1 MYVKQISSYTEL
13 LDETNLLLPPAK
25 LIKDLNLK
33 PNYQYLSW
41 IDSKGETVIYCNN
54 NKSDYYKDFIK
65 ESIFIRK
72 DYYDEYIKTHTLKYF
87 VFTERLI
94 PGHGFEDDTCFN
106 LEIEKGKITKEFL
119 HYKSKSILEDKNRCS
134 NCPHGLNKE
143 HEKLRNSHFDFS
155 KYLNFKLDKEE
166 LSNAENVEIF
176 NGDENS

>member
-1 MYVKQISSYTEL
+1 M
-13 LDETNLLLPPAK
+13 
-25 LIKDLNLK
+25 
-33 PNYQYLSW
+33 
-41 IDSKGETVIYCNN
+41 
-54 NKSDYYKDFIK
+54 K

-155 KYLNFKLDKEE
+155 KYINFDLNKDVFF
-166 LSNAENVEIF
+166 NNENVEIF
-176 NGDENS
+176 NGDEKS

>member
-1 MYVKQISSYTEL
+1 MYVRQISSYTEL

-119 HYKSKSILEDKNRCS
+119 HYKARNILENRKRCS
-134 NCPHGLNKE
+134 ECPHGLDKKY
-143 HEKLRNSHFDFS
+143 EKLRNTHFDFS
-155 KYLNFKLDKEE
+155 KYINFDLNKDVFF
-166 LSNAENVEIF
+166 NNENVEIF
-176 NGDENS
+176 NGDEKS